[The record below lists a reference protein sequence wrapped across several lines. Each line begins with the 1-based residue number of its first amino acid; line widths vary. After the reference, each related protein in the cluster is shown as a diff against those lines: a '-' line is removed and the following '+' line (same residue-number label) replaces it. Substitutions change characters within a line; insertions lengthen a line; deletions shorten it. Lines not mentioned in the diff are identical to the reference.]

1 MTAKSVMQGL
11 NGLNEPQRMAAR
23 HTQGP
28 LLILAGAGT
37 GKTRVITTRIAYM
50 IANRILPENILA
62 VTFTNKAASE
72 MRERV
77 GHMIKAADAK
87 KVTVSTFHSLCVKI
101 LRQNI
106 DRLGYKKNFGIYSG
120 ADQLGLVRKLV
131 VKRGGKNA
139 ELDPKLALSLIGNAK
154 SRGLPLE
161 SINHSFGAEIA
172 QAYQQ
177 ELKLMNSVDFDD
189 LLIFAVRLLN
199 DHPDVAEGWQRRFP
213 YIMVDE
219 FQDTNGLQMALLR
232 SLAGSRQNVCV
243 VGDDDQS
250 IYGWRGA
257 EISNI
262 LEFERFFPDPVVV
275 KLEENYRCPMPVLH
289 LANSI
294 IRHNQGRREK
304 TLWSSKESDELV
316 RLLGMPSAEEEAQAI
331 VGEML
336 ATKHTQQREWEDFAI
351 LFRMNAQSRPLEQA
365 LRENQVPYRVVG
377 GMSFFDRREIK
388 DIVSYLQVLVNRS
401 DDVNLLRVIN
411 NPPRGIGEGLI
422 ESATDF
428 SSVHGISVWEAM
440 QREDFL
446 ASRSA
451 KGRSALAKFVE
462 LMERYGEVAG
472 TPTADYAT
480 MTGELLKEIEYFDYL
495 RRTCKTPAEAD
506 LREQN
511 AREFIDTLFEHR
523 ARSSHKAKGLQHFL
537 DEITLASDREDD
549 DISKKKGVCLITLHA
564 AKGLEFPIVYLVG
577 LEEGI
582 LPHSR
587 SVLEGTRDEERRL
600 LYVGITRAMRSL
612 TLTYCH
618 SRKKYGEKQPCQ
630 PSSFIKELDRKW
642 LQEILYDEHINK
654 PPTEESTASFFEQL
668 RAMLAAKS

>member
-1 MTAKSVMQGL
+1 MQGL
-11 NGLNEPQRMAAR
+11 NGLNEPQRAAAR
-23 HTQGP
+23 HTKGP

-37 GKTRVITTRIAYM
+37 GKTRVITTRIAHM
-50 IANRILPENILA
+50 IARGIPSENILA

-77 GHMIKAADAK
+77 GHMIKAEDAK

-139 ELDPKLALSLIGNAK
+139 ELDPKVALSLIGNAK

-161 SINHSFGAEIA
+161 SINHSFGVEIA

-189 LLIFAVRLLN
+189 LLILAVRLLN
-199 DHPDVAEGWQRRFP
+199 DHGDVAESWQRRFP

-232 SLAGSRQNVCV
+232 SLAGTRQNVCV

-262 LEFERFFPDPVVV
+262 LEFERFFPDPLVV

-304 TLWSSKESDELV
+304 TLWSAKESDALV
-316 RLLGMPSAEEEAQAI
+316 RLMGMPSAEEEAQAI

-336 ATKHTQQREWEDFAI
+336 AVKQTEKRTWEDFAI

-365 LRENQVPYRVVG
+365 LREHQVPYRVVG

-388 DIVSYLQVLVNRS
+388 DILSYLQVLVNPV
-401 DDVNLLRVIN
+401 DDVNLLRILN

-428 SSVHGISVWEAM
+428 SSEHGISVWEAIK
-440 QREDFL
+440 REDFL
-446 ASRSA
+446 VSRSA
-451 KGRSALAKFVE
+451 KGQNALGRFVE
-462 LMERYGEVAG
+462 LIERFGELARDG
-472 TPTADYAT
+472 SADYAG
-480 MTGELLKEIEYFDYL
+480 MTGDLLTEIEYFDYL
-495 RRTCKTPAEAD
+495 GRTCKTPAESD
-506 LREQN
+506 MREQN
-511 AREFIDTLFEHR
+511 AREFIDGLFEHR
-523 ARSSHKAKGLQHFL
+523 ARSSQKAKGLQHFL
-537 DEITLASDREDD
+537 DEIALASDRDDD

-564 AKGLEFPIVYLVG
+564 AKGLEFPHVYLVG

-587 SVLEGTRDEERRL
+587 SLLEGTRDEERRL
-600 LYVGITRAMRSL
+600 LYVGITRAMTSL

-630 PSSFIKELDRKW
+630 PSSFIKELDRNW
-642 LQEILYDEHINK
+642 LQEILYDDHMNQ
-654 PPTEESTASFFEQL
+654 PASEESTANFFGQL
-668 RAMLAAKS
+668 RAMLSEKT

>member
-1 MTAKSVMQGL
+1 V
-11 NGLNEPQRMAAR
+11 
-23 HTQGP
+23 
-28 LLILAGAGT
+28 LILAGAGT
-37 GKTRVITTRIAYM
+37 GKTRVITMRIAYM
-50 IANRILPENILA
+50 IANGIRAENILA

-77 GHMIKAADAK
+77 GGLISAQDAK

-131 VKRGGKNA
+131 VKREGKNA
-139 ELDPKLALSLIGNAK
+139 ELDPKVALGMIGNAK

-161 SINHSFGAEIA
+161 SIPHSFGVEIA
-172 QAYQQ
+172 LAYQND
-177 ELKLMNSVDFDD
+177 LKLMNSVDFDD
-189 LLIFAVRLLN
+189 LLILADRLLRE
-199 DHPDVAEGWQRRFP
+199 HEDVAASWQRRFP

-219 FQDTNGLQMALLR
+219 FQDTNGLQMSLLR
-232 SLAGSRQNVCV
+232 ALSGSNHHVCV

-262 LEFERFFPDPVVV
+262 LEFEKFFPDPVVV

-289 LANSI
+289 LANGI
-294 IRHNQGRREK
+294 IKHNANRREK
-304 TLWSSKESDELV
+304 TLWSAKESSEMV
-316 RLLGMPSAEEEAQAI
+316 RLMGMPGAEEEAEMI
-331 VGEML
+331 VGEIL
-336 ATKHTQQREWEDFAI
+336 AAQRNEQRAWEDFAI
-351 LFRMNAQSRPLEQA
+351 LFRMNAQSRPIELA
-365 LRENQVPYRVVG
+365 LRESKIPYRVVG

-388 DIVSYLQVLVNRS
+388 DVISYLQVLVNPS
-401 DDVNLLRVIN
+401 DDVNLLRIIN
-411 NPPRGIGEGLI
+411 NPPRGIGEGTI

-428 SSVHGISVWEAM
+428 SSEHGISVWDAIR
-440 QREDFL
+440 REDFL
-446 ASRSA
+446 ATRSA
-451 KGRSALAKFVE
+451 KARTALTEFID
-462 LMERYGEVAG
+462 LLERFGEVAR
-472 TPTADYAT
+472 TPSADYAT
-480 MTGELLKEIEYFDYL
+480 MTGNLLTEIEFFDYL
-495 RRTCKTPAEAD
+495 RRTCKTPNEAD
-506 LREQN
+506 MRDQN
-511 AREFIDTLFEHR
+511 AREFIDSLFSHR
-523 ARSSHKAKGLQHFL
+523 ARSSKKAKGLQHFL
-537 DEITLASDREDD
+537 DEIALVADRDDD

-564 AKGLEFPIVYLVG
+564 AKGLEFPVVYLVG

-587 SVLEGTRDEERRL
+587 SIMEGTKDEERRL

-630 PSSFIKELDRKW
+630 PSSFIKDLDRNW

-654 PPTEESTASFFEQL
+654 PPTEEAAASFFEQM
-668 RAMLAAKS
+668 RAMLAAKG

>member
-1 MTAKSVMQGL
+1 
-11 NGLNEPQRMAAR
+11 
-23 HTQGP
+23 
-28 LLILAGAGT
+28 
-37 GKTRVITTRIAYM
+37 
-50 IANRILPENILA
+50 
-62 VTFTNKAASE
+62 

-77 GHMIKAADAK
+77 GHMISAENAK

-106 DRLGYKKNFGIYSG
+106 DRLGYKKTFGIYSG

-139 ELDPKLALSLIGNAK
+139 EIDPKVALSMIGNAK

-161 SINHSFGAEIA
+161 SINHAFGAEIA
-172 QAYQQ
+172 QAYQH

-189 LLIFAVRLLN
+189 LLILTVRLLRE
-199 DHPDVAEGWQRRFP
+199 HEDVAEIWQRRFP

-219 FQDTNGLQMALLR
+219 FQDTNGLQMSMLR
-232 SLAGSRQNVCV
+232 SLAGNNQNVCV

-262 LEFERFFPDPVVV
+262 LEFESFFADPLVV

-294 IRHNQGRREK
+294 IKLNKGRREK
-304 TLWSSKESDELV
+304 TLWSAKESSELV
-316 RLLGMPSAEEEAQAI
+316 RLMGMPSAEEEAEMI
-331 VGEML
+331 VSEML
-336 ATKHTQQREWEDFAI
+336 STKRTEQREWEDFAI

-365 LRENQVPYRVVG
+365 MREHQVPYRVVG

-388 DIVSYLQVLVNRS
+388 DIISYLQVLVNPS
-401 DDVNLLRVIN
+401 DDVNMLRIIN
-411 NPPRGIGEGLI
+411 NPPRGIGDGLI

-428 SSVHGISVWEAM
+428 SSDHGISVWEAIR
-440 QREDFL
+440 REDFL

-451 KGRSALAKFVE
+451 KAQKALAEFVE
-462 LMERYGEVAG
+462 LMERFGEVAR
-472 TPTADYAT
+472 TASADYAS
-480 MTGELLKEIEYFDYL
+480 MTGNLLTEIEYFDYL

-506 LREQN
+506 MREQN
-511 AREFIDTLFEHR
+511 AREFIDSLFEHR
-523 ARSSHKAKGLQHFL
+523 ARSSKKAKGLQHFL
-537 DEITLASDREDD
+537 DEIALVADKDDD

-587 SVLEGTRDEERRL
+587 SVQEGTRDEERRL
-600 LYVGITRAMRSL
+600 LYVGITRAMKSL
-612 TLTYCH
+612 TMTYCH

-630 PSSFIKELDRKW
+630 PSTFIKELDREW
-642 LQEILYDEHINK
+642 LQEILYDDHMNK
-654 PPTEESTASFFEQL
+654 PPTEESAASFFEQM

>member
-1 MTAKSVMQGL
+1 MQGL
-11 NGLNEPQRMAAR
+11 NGLNEPQRAAAR
-23 HTQGP
+23 QTDGP
-28 LLILAGAGT
+28 VLILAGAGT

-50 IANRILPENILA
+50 IANGIRAENILA

-77 GHMIKAADAK
+77 GHMISAENAK

-106 DRLGYKKNFGIYSG
+106 DRLGYKKTFGIYSG

-139 ELDPKLALSLIGNAK
+139 EIDPKVALSMIGNAK

-161 SINHSFGAEIA
+161 SINHAFGAEIA
-172 QAYQQ
+172 QAYQH

-189 LLIFAVRLLN
+189 LLILTVRLLRE
-199 DHPDVAEGWQRRFP
+199 HEDVAEIWQRRFP

-219 FQDTNGLQMALLR
+219 FQDTNGLQMSMLR
-232 SLAGSRQNVCV
+232 SLAGNNQNVCV

-262 LEFERFFPDPVVV
+262 LEFESFFADPLVV

-294 IRHNQGRREK
+294 IKLNKGRREK
-304 TLWSSKESDELV
+304 TLWSAKESSELV
-316 RLLGMPSAEEEAQAI
+316 RLMGMPSAEEEAEMI
-331 VGEML
+331 VSEML
-336 ATKHTQQREWEDFAI
+336 STKRTEQREWEDFAI

-365 LRENQVPYRVVG
+365 MREHQVPYRVVG

-388 DIVSYLQVLVNRS
+388 DIISYLQVLVNPS
-401 DDVNLLRVIN
+401 DDVNMLRIIN
-411 NPPRGIGEGLI
+411 NPPRGIGDGLI

-428 SSVHGISVWEAM
+428 SSDHGISVWEAIR
-440 QREDFL
+440 REDFL

-451 KGRSALAKFVE
+451 KAQKALAEFVE
-462 LMERYGEVAG
+462 LMERFGEVAR
-472 TPTADYAT
+472 TASADYAS
-480 MTGELLKEIEYFDYL
+480 MTGNLLTEIEYFDYL

-506 LREQN
+506 MREQN
-511 AREFIDTLFEHR
+511 AREFIDSLFEHR
-523 ARSSHKAKGLQHFL
+523 ARSSKKAKGLQHFL
-537 DEITLASDREDD
+537 DEIALVADKDDD

-587 SVLEGTRDEERRL
+587 SVQEGTRDEERRL
-600 LYVGITRAMRSL
+600 LYVGITRAMKSL
-612 TLTYCH
+612 TMTYCH

-630 PSSFIKELDRKW
+630 PSTFIKELDREW
-642 LQEILYDEHINK
+642 LQEILYDDHMNK
-654 PPTEESTASFFEQL
+654 PPTEESAASFFEQM